1 MANVQHTSIDKVGSE
16 GPGLVFVVYPE
27 AISMMTGSTFW
38 SIIFFLMLI
47 TLGKLCKAG
56 PKFNGFKLFL
66 IFRVGQHFWRIGS
79 HDYGSVR

>member
-1 MANVQHTSIDKVGSE
+1 MAKVQNTTIDKVGSE

-47 TLGKLCKAG
+47 TLGK
-56 PKFNGFKLFL
+56 F
-66 IFRVGQHFWRIGS
+66 
-79 HDYGSVR
+79 